1 MEHRIFSHLLPR
13 CIFLWLPSMWHGTFI
28 HGIDIEALTCIFMWA
43 KQCESVLRKRKARK
57 KRKAQAYNVQAFSKH
72 PKQSWD
78 KSKRRLLSPGLGRM
92 CVLHS
97 DFRHGMHSVT
107 KADVTSLS
115 KPHVN
120 CPPVTLFLCS
130 PCWALWDL
138 LKQRRRSSLES
149 IVACQLG
156 QGSFFCFAATER
168 GKAGMIGASLPP
180 YSRVRAHLPPA
191 PEWGQEQSS
200 WAVRFPLPTPSG
212 NVLRMPIATCFLH
225 KNLAHRKPSPVS
237 GKFQASDR

>member
-1 MEHRIFSHLLPR
+1 
-13 CIFLWLPSMWHGTFI
+13 MWHGTFI
-28 HGIDIEALTCIFMWA
+28 HGIDIEALTCIFMLA

-57 KRKAQAYNVQAFSKH
+57 KRKARAYNVQAFSKH

-78 KSKRRLLSPGLGRM
+78 KSKRRLLSPGLGGT

-97 DFRHGMHSVT
+97 DFRHGMHSVA
-107 KADVTSLS
+107 KADVISLS

-180 YSRVRAHLPPA
+180 CSRVRAGTVFLDSAVPSSHTFRKRAEDADCNMFLA
-191 PEWGQEQSS
+191 QELGSQEILTCLGQI
-200 WAVRFPLPTPSG
+200 SG
-212 NVLRMPIATCFLH
+212 FR
-225 KNLAHRKPSPVS
+225 
-237 GKFQASDR
+237 